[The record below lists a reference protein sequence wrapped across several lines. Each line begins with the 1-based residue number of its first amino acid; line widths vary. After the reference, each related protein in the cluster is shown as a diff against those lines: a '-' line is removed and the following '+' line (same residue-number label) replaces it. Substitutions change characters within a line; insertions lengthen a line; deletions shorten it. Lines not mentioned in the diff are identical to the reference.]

1 MPHKQA
7 IALAGAERFARYTA
21 LEQAFSGGP
30 AKKIP
35 AGTTGGWGGKGWFK
49 SGQAA
54 KTALGST
61 SS

>member
-35 AGTTGGWGGKGWFK
+35 AGTTGGWEAKAK

-54 KTALGST
+54 RTTFGST
-61 SS
+61 NS